1 VTPDP
6 EDIVE
11 LSIAGASAPRA
22 AYPPDSEAPAG
33 ASSGRPYLSL
43 FFRCANKYTRV
54 YRNVE
59 GTAYDARCP
68 TCGKTMR
75 FAVGPGGSSE
85 RFFTVSCSE

>member
-1 VTPDP
+1 MPPDP

-11 LSIAGASAPRA
+11 LSVAGSPVSR
-22 AYPPDSEAPAG
+22 P
-33 ASSGRPYLSL
+33 ASSASDETAAASPLGRPFLRL
-43 FFRCANKYTRV
+43 FFRCANKYSRV
-54 YRNVE
+54 YRNAA

-75 FAVGPGGSSE
+75 FAVGPGGSSA